1 MALGKTV
8 TYTPFQETSFGYGST
23 EIASNYST
31 EIPNA
36 TDVITLTITHNS
48 GNWDDTGHIST
59 PSSGTAISVYDPTT
73 KTFTVKGKRS
83 EVDVILSELSFYPA
97 DKPASRPFAADNF
110 TGHKTLLY
118 KQNIIDGNYGSAE
131 NPPAI
136 GNTEFSAK
144 ICRNLG
150 KK

>member
-48 GNWDDTGHIST
+48 GNWGDTGHIST
-59 PSSGTAISVYDPTT
+59 PSSGSAISVYDPTT
-73 KTFTVKGKRS
+73 KTFTVKGTRS
-83 EVDVILSELSFYPA
+83 EVDVVLSQLSFYPA
-97 DKPASRPFAADNF
+97 DKPASRPYDAAENF

-118 KQNIIDGNYGSAE
+118 KQNQPPDAALVPHRDGTAE
-131 NPPAI
+131 QV
-136 GNTEFSAK
+136 
-144 ICRNLG
+144 
-150 KK
+150 